1 MESAPVIGITGS
13 LGSGKSLFI
22 EAVQDRGVVF
32 IDADRLGHEVVD
44 SSPDI
49 SKKLAGAF
57 GQDVLDSKGKLKRR
71 LVRERAFANRDGL
84 IKLNKAVHPA
94 LIRLLRERIAQ
105 QKMNPGK
112 KPVIVDCALIFEWG
126 AEDLFDN
133 IVTVWADREVRLSRF
148 ILRDNMNPV
157 VFEGIENAQLPQEEK
172 IRRADIAVENNN
184 DTETFIT
191 KARTIF
197 DSLISK

>member
-1 MESAPVIGITGS
+1 MGAATVIGITGS
-13 LGSGKSLFI
+13 LGSGKSVFI
-22 EAVQDRGVVF
+22 EAVQERDIVL

-49 SKKLAGAF
+49 RKKLASAF

-71 LVRERAFANRDGL
+71 LVRERAFADKDML
-84 IKLNKAVHPA
+84 QKLNEAVHPP
-94 LIRLLRERIAQ
+94 LIRLLRERVSQ
-105 QKMNPGK
+105 QKLNPDK
-112 KPVIVDCALIFEWG
+112 KTVIVDCALIFEWG
-126 AEDLFDN
+126 VEDLFDS
-133 IVTVWADREVRLSRF
+133 IITVWADREVRLNRF

-191 KARTIF
+191 KARAIF

>member
-1 MESAPVIGITGS
+1 MGTPPVIGITGS

-32 IDADRLGHEVVD
+32 IDADRLGHEVVG

-49 SKKLAGAF
+49 RKKLAGAF

-71 LVRERAFANRDGL
+71 LVRERAFADRDGL

-94 LIRLLRERIAQ
+94 LIRLLRERITQ
-105 QKMNPGK
+105 QKMNPWK

-126 AEDLFDN
+126 VEDLFDS
-133 IVTVWADREVRLSRF
+133 IVTVWADREVRLNRF